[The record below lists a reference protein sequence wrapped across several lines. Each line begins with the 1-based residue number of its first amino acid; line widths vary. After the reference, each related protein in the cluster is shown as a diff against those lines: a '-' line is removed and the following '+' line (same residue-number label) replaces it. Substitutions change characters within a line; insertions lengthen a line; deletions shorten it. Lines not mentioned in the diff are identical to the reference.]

1 MRANKAAVR
10 LIRRPFFGR
19 RGLDLPPPLGSPRF
33 ARGTAQGASLGFP
46 PLREGNRAGVR
57 FPLHAGGTLRRG
69 SEMKSPCTHASRRT
83 GSR

>member
-46 PLREGNRAGVR
+46 RFARGTEAGAS
-57 FPLHAGGTLRRG
+57 LG
-69 SEMKSPCTHASRRT
+69 SPCKQ
-83 GSR
+83 GEP